1 MTGTQK
7 YQLALY
13 YMFAY
18 ADTQCTEEEKER
30 LREIAKSYGASEN
43 EQWLIEGFVKQYI
56 AEQSSPEDAVIR
68 ALGDMSTSF
77 LSAARTT
84 DSTETAFR
92 QLVGSASH
100 VSGTKERLYTV
111 WSLVLLGYADG
122 NYSPAE
128 KKIINHI
135 SEKWEIKGSIVS
147 IMRDTA
153 ETLAALDAKRNFIE
167 NLKQT
172 QQFYTIA
179 DAENAAE
186 KVNNSLEFIEAANK
200 RLVNSVD
207 LLIADAEI

>member
-1 MTGTQK
+1 MTDTQK

-18 ADTQCTEEEKER
+18 ADAQCADEEKER
-30 LREIAKSYGASEN
+30 LHEIAKSYGASEN
-43 EQWLIEGFVKQYI
+43 EQWLIEAFAQHYI

-122 NYSPAE
+122 DYSQAE
-128 KKIINHI
+128 DKVISHIADKWKID
-135 SEKWEIKGSIVS
+135 GSVIS

-153 ETLAALDAKRNFIE
+153 ETLSALDAKRSFIE

-179 DAENAAE
+179 DAEKAAE
-186 KVNNSLEFIEAANK
+186 KIKNLLKSIEAANK
-200 RLVNSVD
+200 RLVRSVD